1 MTGCGIGCHFSR
13 YFTAFNSVESYPITR
28 CSSYIIDDGRN
39 HGTGRRYTTPHSSS
53 LAFSRYQLS
62 RSSWTRFGGCT
73 WIINGIHDG
82 ANRTYTA
89 QSLLLCFR
97 LQDSRIAVV
106 SSTAAATLRQLVMYI
121 FEKVINDKEPALPE
135 SLHSM
140 FFLVCDRF

>member
-1 MTGCGIGCHFSR
+1 M
-13 YFTAFNSVESYPITR
+13 
-28 CSSYIIDDGRN
+28 
-39 HGTGRRYTTPHSSS
+39 
-53 LAFSRYQLS
+53 
-62 RSSWTRFGGCT
+62 
-73 WIINGIHDG
+73 NGIYG
-82 ANRTYTA
+82 GSNST

-140 FFLVCDRF
+140 FLLFCDRS